1 MNSTLKKRCC
11 NFQLVTITVNAVAGR
26 YYFEDQPN
34 LKDVIIQRISVY
46 TAADFAKDLNNIP
59 LQTQVLTSQAYLTLV
74 SGATEQIQKLDMSML
89 NPIQGGNS
97 RGFNMGNMP
106 FNDIEITFDKSYV
119 EFSTVTVPAVAAPF
133 VFCFGIYYIKK
144 SQIK

>member
-34 LKDVIIQRISVY
+34 LRDCIIQRISVY
-46 TAADFAKDLNNIP
+46 TAEDFAKDLNNIS
-59 LQTQVLTSQAYLTLV
+59 LQTQVLTSQAFLTLV
-74 SGATEQIQKLDMSML
+74 SGSKEIVQKMDMSLL
-89 NPIQGGNS
+89 NPIEGGNS
-97 RGFNMGNMP
+97 RNFNHGNVP
-106 FNDIEITFDKSYV
+106 LQDLEIIFDKSYV
-119 EFSTVTVPAVAAPF
+119 EFSSVTSPAVAAPF